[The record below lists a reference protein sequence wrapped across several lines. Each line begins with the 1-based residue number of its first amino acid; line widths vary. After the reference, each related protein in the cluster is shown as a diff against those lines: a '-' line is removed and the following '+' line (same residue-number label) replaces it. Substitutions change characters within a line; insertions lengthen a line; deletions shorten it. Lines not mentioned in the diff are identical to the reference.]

1 MLITILSPE
10 SNKVAFSNNISM
22 GFLGVSVVVN
32 PPANAGDAGK
42 IPWMRAWQCTPV
54 FLPEKSHGQRKV
66 SGYSPWGCRELDP
79 TEHACV
85 ACAYTH
91 THTHKIS
98 VYYDTFPRMEVKH
111 LKKGVCFLICSQVS
125 TDHWLTLPSSTASVT
140 FPGPTPHPLMVG
152 FWHLSSV
159 PALAWRDQPGLALL
173 ASSQAD
179 S

>member
-91 THTHKIS
+91 TQTQNIS
-98 VYYDTFPRMEVKH
+98 I
-111 LKKGVCFLICSQVS
+111 L
-125 TDHWLTLPSSTASVT
+125 
-140 FPGPTPHPLMVG
+140 
-152 FWHLSSV
+152 
-159 PALAWRDQPGLALL
+159 
-173 ASSQAD
+173 
-179 S
+179 